1 MPPAIYTQSIIA
13 LIWDFDKT
21 LTHGYMQ
28 EPLFNEYGVDAGD
41 FWREVN
47 ALAAYYEG
55 LKPPGGPARVGK
67 DTIYLNHILTYVR
80 SDIFEGLTNAK
91 LRELGSQ
98 IQLAPGIPGFFEE
111 IRRIEQEDRYVKH
124 DIKVENYVV
133 STGLRAM
140 IEGSAVGGA
149 VEGIWACDLL
159 PEAAPQGFEGQLPTG
174 SPTVA
179 QVGYTIDNTSKTR
192 AIFEINKGVNKNPA
206 IDVNSLIP
214 EDQRRVPIQNMIYI
228 ADGPS
233 DVPSFSLVN
242 GKGGRTLGVYAPGDR
257 NYESAAS
264 LEEQGRVQSIA
275 QADYSDG
282 MPAVKWLTRAVRQMA
297 DRIVEN
303 RETSLSAYG
312 GAPATMFSSKD
323 ARGLKVRVVTGRTC
337 ANRSFGPVCCAR
349 TWAVS

>member
-28 EPLFNEYGVDAGD
+28 DPLFNEYGVNPGD

-47 ALAAYYEG
+47 ALSDYYMS

-80 SDIFEGLTNAK
+80 DGTFADLTNAK
-91 LRELGSQ
+91 LRELGKQ
-98 IQLAPGIPGFFEE
+98 VQLAPGIPEFFGVV
-111 IRRIEQEDRYVKH
+111 RDSVAQDAYKKH
-124 DIKVENYVV
+124 DISVEHYIV

-140 IEGSAVGGA
+140 IEGSAVFSA
-149 VEGIWACDLL
+149 VDGVWACDLL
-159 PEAAPQGFEGQLPTG
+159 PEAAPRGFEEQLVTG
-174 SPTVA
+174 SATLS

-192 AIFEINKGVNKNPA
+192 AIFEINKGVNKNSA
-206 IDVNSLIP
+206 IDVNSQIP
-214 EDQRRVPIQNMIYI
+214 EDQRRVPMRNMIYI

-242 GKGGRTLGVYAPGDR
+242 AKGGRTLGVYAPGDA
-257 NYESAAS
+257 NYESAAR

-275 QADYSDG
+275 AADYRETEAAARWLVR
-282 MPAVKWLTRAVRQMA
+282 AVKQMA
-297 DRIVEN
+297 DRIVKE
-303 RETSLSAYG
+303 REAVLSGYA
-312 GAPATMFSSKD
+312 GAP
-323 ARGLKVRVVTGRTC
+323 GHNV
-337 ANRSFGPVCCAR
+337 
-349 TWAVS
+349 